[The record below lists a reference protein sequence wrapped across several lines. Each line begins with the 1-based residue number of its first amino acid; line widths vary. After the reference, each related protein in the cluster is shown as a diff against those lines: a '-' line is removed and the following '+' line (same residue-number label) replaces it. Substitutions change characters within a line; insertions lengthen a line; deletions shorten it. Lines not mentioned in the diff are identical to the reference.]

1 MDQGGFAFTTDAV
14 RVGHRSTEKLVFR
27 HLFLHI
33 SSLCDMIEKGEMKLP
48 HHESAVV
55 PQTKI
60 TGYLLSPTHRDG
72 RSKADFFTRF
82 GFSADSWEELA
93 TALLRHA
100 ADHEV
105 TRVEDSPFGTRYVVE
120 GTMPAPD
127 GRAPAIC
134 SIWFIETGEQIPQ
147 FVTAYPL
154 RRRAK

>member
-93 TALLRHA
+93 MALLRHA